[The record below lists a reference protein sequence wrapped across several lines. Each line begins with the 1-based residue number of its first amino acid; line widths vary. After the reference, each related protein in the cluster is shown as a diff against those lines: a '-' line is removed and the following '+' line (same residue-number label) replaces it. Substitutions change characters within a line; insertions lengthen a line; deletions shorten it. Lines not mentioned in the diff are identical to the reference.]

1 MHPLGVPILVVMR
14 FVMRSGRRLAA
25 GALALALCGSI
36 GACQTAGERLAEAAG
51 GPPTERAPPTESVAE
66 FIIVPARGAVDVHP
80 DAPVTVTAKN
90 GQLRAVELTGPAG
103 AMGGELGADRAT
115 WTSTGPLALGT
126 SYTVSA
132 TAVDPYGFEATTR
145 TTFTT
150 LTPAAE
156 NRLDVSMSPLEGET
170 VGVGMPVVLYF
181 SDPVEDDY
189 RAAVEEQVAVGSTP
203 SVEGAWHWIN
213 AEELH
218 WRPRALWPA
227 GSEVSVDVDIEGVRA
242 GAELWGGMPLND
254 RPLRTFSI
262 TDKATTSV
270 VNLAEKSLKVYQDE
284 ALIKIIPITGGK
296 PGWET
301 RNGTKVILEKH
312 RDIVMD
318 GDSVGIEPGDP
329 EYYRLDV
336 EYALRVTWS
345 GEFLHSAP
353 WSQGAQGED
362 LVSHGC
368 VGMSEAD
375 AAWFFDLTTRG
386 DIVTVT
392 GSPRPLEKGN
402 GYTDWNYQWDEW
414 LAGSAIAPAT
424 PPATTSPSAP

>member
-1 MHPLGVPILVVMR
+1 MHTPGVPILVVMR
-14 FVMRSGRRLAA
+14 TAENLRRRVLVVAVVVAVSGTLA
-25 GALALALCGSI
+25 G
-36 GACQTAGERLAEAAG
+36 CQTEGERLRDQAEADAPIESD
-51 GPPTERAPPTESVAE
+51 GPAASVAE
-66 FIIVPARGAVDVHP
+66 ISVTPLPGAADVAP
-80 DAPVTVTAKN
+80 DQPVTVTAVS
-90 GQLRAVELTGPAG
+90 GQLTAVVVVGPSGVVSG
-103 AMGGELGADRAT
+103 ALGADRAT
-115 WTSTGPLALGT
+115 WTSTGLLGIGA
-126 SYTVSA
+126 SYAITA
-132 TAVDPYGFEATTR
+132 TAVDPNGLEETMR
-145 TTFTT
+145 SSFTT
-150 LTPAAE
+150 MTPAVE
-156 NRLDVSMSPLEGET
+156 NTVDVSMSPLEGET

-181 SDPVEDDY
+181 SDPVEDD
-189 RAAVEEQVAVGSTP
+189 RRGAVEEQVAVVSTP
-203 SVEGAWHWIN
+203 AVEGAWHWID

-218 WRPRALWPA
+218 WRPRELWPA
-227 GSEVSVDVDIEGVRA
+227 GTEVTVDLDIEGVRA
-242 GAELWGGMPLND
+242 GAELWGGKREVPSRD
-254 RPLRTFSI
+254 FSV

-284 ALIKIIPITGGK
+284 ALVRTIPITGGK

-318 GDSVGIEPGDP
+318 GDSVGIDPGDP

-375 AAWFFDLTTRG
+375 AAWMFDLTTRG

-402 GYTDWNYQWDEW
+402 GYTDWNYPWEEW
-414 LAGSAIAPAT
+414 IAGSALATTPTPTAT
-424 PPATTSPSAP
+424 P